1 MSNTKQKIKKHFSL
15 IYSYFTKPQNTI
27 TIIFLMILLATVLF
41 PLFGLLKESLI
52 IHAGGEAAR
61 YGLKPGTVT
70 PIHWSNTLFKNSS
83 FNNFYKPLYRSCTM
97 ALLACFI
104 AIFVGGGLAFL
115 ITRTNLPC
123 KKFLSVFFLFPYIMP
138 SWSIAMFWESFF
150 KNSSVDSAYNQIGFL
165 ELITTIKVPE
175 WMVYGFFPMAMVLGI
190 HYAPFAYILIG
201 GILKNMDANLE
212 EAGTILKASRFKV
225 FRKITLPIIK
235 PGIVSTFLLV
245 FSSSMS
251 SYTVPVYLNKNNK
264 FSTISIMMRQALQ
277 DSDNRGIGYVIGII
291 LILITITILGV
302 NSLLTS
308 SRKSF
313 VTVTGK
319 SGQISKI
326 KLRKSKLPILAIA
339 MFVTLFFSVVPLIT
353 FGFQSFLTVNAD
365 GKAVFTSYYWLT
377 DEQITTRAAADS
389 RGILKN
395 TLIWKS
401 TGRSILL
408 AFVVALI
415 AGTVGI
421 LLGYAVSRKR
431 KSIAAKAVSALS
443 FIPYLIP
450 ALSFGAT
457 YYALTY
463 NPGFKWLHGTFLLI
477 VMVGSVK
484 FLPFASRSG
493 TNAML
498 QVSTEIEEAG
508 IMLGVPWRR
517 RMTKIL
523 FPIQKSS
530 FLSGYLLPFIST
542 MREYTLFCLIAPVG
556 SLLTLLIRDFDVSGI
571 SQIANGLNFIM
582 MIIIIVLN
590 FLINKITGASIDKGI
605 GGN

>member
-1 MSNTKQKIKKHFSL
+1 MSSTKLKLKKNLNTLKTYFSR
-15 IYSYFTKPQNTI
+15 PQNTI
-27 TIIFLMILLATVLF
+27 TIIFLMILLATVVF
-41 PLFGLLKESLI
+41 PLFGLLKESLL

-70 PIHWSNTLFKNSS
+70 PIHWNNTLFHSS
-83 FNNFYKPLYRSCTM
+83 SLNNFYKPLYRSCLM

-115 ITRTNLPC
+115 ITRTNIPC

-165 ELITTIKVPE
+165 ELITTIRVPE

-225 FRKITLPIIK
+225 FRRITLPIIK

-291 LILITITILGV
+291 LILITMIILGL
-302 NSLLTS
+302 NSLLSS
-308 SRKSF
+308 SRKSY

-326 KLRKSKLPILAIA
+326 NLRKAKWPILILA
-339 MFVTLFFSVVPLIT
+339 MFVTVFFSIVPLIT

-365 GKAVFTSYYWLT
+365 GKAIFTNYYWLT

-389 RGILKN
+389 RGILRN
-395 TLIWKS
+395 ALIWKS
-401 TGRSILL
+401 IGRSILL
-408 AFVVALI
+408 SFVVALI
-415 AGTVGI
+415 VGMVGI
-421 LLGYAVSRKR
+421 LLGYAISRKR
-431 KSIAAKAVSALS
+431 RSFAAKSLSALS

-463 NPGFKWLHGTFLLI
+463 NEGFRWLNGTFLL
-477 VMVGSVK
+477 VVLVASVK

-493 TNAML
+493 TNAMMQL
-498 QVSTEIEEAG
+498 STEIEEAG
-508 IMLGVPWRR
+508 IMLGVPWRK
-517 RMTKIL
+517 RMSKIL

-542 MREYTLFCLIAPVG
+542 MREYTLFALIAPVG
-556 SLLTLLIRDFDVSGI
+556 SLLTLLIRDFDTSGV

-582 MIIIIVLN
+582 MIVIIVLN